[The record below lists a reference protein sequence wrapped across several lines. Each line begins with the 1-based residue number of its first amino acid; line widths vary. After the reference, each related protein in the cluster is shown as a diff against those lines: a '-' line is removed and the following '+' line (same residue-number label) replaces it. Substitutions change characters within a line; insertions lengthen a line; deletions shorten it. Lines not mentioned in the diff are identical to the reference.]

1 MKGSIEILDA
11 FEDIR
16 RAQRA
21 GVYAPHKPLL
31 ILLALARLQRGER
44 RLVAFTEIDEP
55 LKQLLAEF
63 APSSAAKLRH
73 YPFWHLATDGSG
85 ALWELSGPRE

>member
-1 MKGSIEILDA
+1 VKTAIEVLRA

-31 ILLALARLQRGER
+31 ILLALGRVQRGEPR
-44 RLVAFTEIDEP
+44 QVEFAAIEHL
-55 LKQLLAEF
+55 LKQLLVQCF
-63 APSSAAKLRH
+63 VLFR
-73 YPFWHLATDGSG
+73 T
-85 ALWELSGPRE
+85 